1 MTSVGQAAVEPEESP
16 APEPSKRSARWLR
29 DCLVCL
35 AFVLLAAWLTHGLWP
50 DPAHRVLSLNQQDQ
64 VLYELLLA
72 NDARVLFGDVGLL
85 SDRLNAPD
93 GVNLM
98 ANTSVIALG
107 VLLAPV
113 TLGFGAPTTF
123 ALLAAGNLA
132 LTAIAWYFLYTRTLE
147 AGRTAAALGAGL
159 CGFAPGMVSQSNG
172 HLHMTAQ
179 WLVPVLVWLIVRL
192 LRAAD
197 PEWPLDGR
205 AGTDRRRIVTSGIG
219 LGLVAVVQVF
229 IGEEVLFLAAITL
242 MLLAVSHA
250 VLRPAL
256 VRRAAPGL
264 AAGLVIGAGLAVVA
278 LAYPLRF
285 QFAGPQSVHTG
296 VFDPHYF
303 SADRASW
310 LAFSPLTLAGGPS
323 SGRLA
328 AGPAEFTTF
337 LGWPLLL
344 VVVGCAVWLVRRS
357 LVIACLA
364 AAVVMADLSLGP
376 RLVVNGVRSAIPGP
390 YALLTDVPLFESA
403 LPTRFA
409 LAVVPLVA
417 TVLVL
422 AVDRA
427 RRAGSVVPTDPA
439 RAQSLAG
446 PPWLQRFARVLVPGL
461 VVAALVPIFPTPLP
475 TAERVPLPQFIAAGH
490 WRECVPPGGVLV
502 PVPLPTPDQPWAMRW
517 GAAANAEFGIP
528 EGLFIGPYGRDG
540 NASMGRYQLPT
551 SALLADVAKTGTMPR
566 VDDARRRQA
575 RLDVA
580 AWGASCV
587 VLDPAAP
594 HVEVLHQTLQALIG
608 PGRRIADVWAWTV

>member
-1 MTSVGQAAVEPEESP
+1 VTSIGQAAVEPDESAP
-16 APEPSKRSARWLR
+16 PEPPGRSARWLA

-35 AFVLLAAWLTHGLWP
+35 AFVLLAGWLTHGLWP
-50 DPAHRVLSLNQQDQ
+50 DPGHRVLALNQRDQ
-64 VLYELLLA
+64 VLYEWLLA

-113 TLGFGAPTTF
+113 TTGIGAPTTF
-123 ALLAAGNLA
+123 AVLAAGNLA
-132 LTAIAWYFLYTRTLE
+132 LTAVAWYFLYARTLG

-159 CGFAPGMVSQSNG
+159 CGFAPGIVSQSNG

-179 WLVPVLVWLIVRL
+179 WLVPVLVWLLVRL
-192 LRAAD
+192 VRAAD
-197 PEWPLDGR
+197 PESQSGDG
-205 AGTDRRRIVTSGIG
+205 AGPDWRRIVTSA
-219 LGLVAVVQVF
+219 LGLAAVAVVQVF
-229 IGEEVLFLAAITL
+229 IGEEVLFLAGITL
-242 MLLAVSHA
+242 LLLAAGYAILRPALIRRAARGVAAGMLLAV
-250 VLRPAL
+250 
-256 VRRAAPGL
+256 GL
-264 AAGLVIGAGLAVVA
+264 ALVA

-285 QFAGPQSVHTG
+285 QFAGPQSVRSG
-296 VFDPHYF
+296 LFDLHYF

-310 LAFSPLTLAGGPS
+310 LAFSPLSVAGGPS
-323 SGRLA
+323 SARLA
-328 AGPAEFTTF
+328 AGPAELTTF

-344 VVVGCAVWLVRRS
+344 VAIGCAVWMVRRP
-357 LVIACLA
+357 LAIACLG

-376 RLVVNGVRSAIPGP
+376 RLVVNGVHSAIPGP
-390 YALLTDVPLFESA
+390 YALLTDLPLFESA

-409 LAVVPLVA
+409 LAVVPLLA

-427 RRAGSVVPTDPA
+427 WRTGSVVPGDPG

-446 PPWLQRFARVLVPGL
+446 RVWLRRSVRVLVPGL

-475 TAERVPLPQFIAAGH
+475 TAERPALPEFIAAGH
-490 WRECVPPGGVLV
+490 WRDCVLPGAVLM

-566 VDDARRRQA
+566 IDAARRRQA
-575 RLDVA
+575 QLDVT

-594 HVEVLHQTLQALIG
+594 HNEVLHETLQALFG

>member
-1 MTSVGQAAVEPEESP
+1 M
-16 APEPSKRSARWLR
+16 
-29 DCLVCL
+29 CL

-50 DPAHRVLSLNQQDQ
+50 DPAHRVLALNQRDQ
-64 VLYELLLA
+64 VLYEWLLA

-107 VLLAPV
+107 LLLAPV

-123 ALLAAGNLA
+123 ALLAAANLA
-132 LTAIAWYFLYTRTLE
+132 LTAVAWYFLYTRVLG
-147 AGRTAAALGAGL
+147 ASRTAAALGAGL
-159 CGFAPGMVSQSNG
+159 CGFAPGMVSQTNG

-179 WLVPVLVWLIVRL
+179 WLVPVIVWLVVRL

-197 PEWPLDGR
+197 GEWRPAGR
-205 AGTDRRRIVTSGIG
+205 AAAAETDGRRIVTSGLG
-219 LGLVAVVQVF
+219 LGLVVVLQVF
-229 IGEEVLFLAAITL
+229 VGEEVLFLGGITL
-242 MLLAVSHA
+242 LLLAVGYA
-250 VLRPAL
+250 VLRPTL
-256 VRRAAPGL
+256 IRRAARGFAAGMLLAGGL
-264 AAGLVIGAGLAVVA
+264 ALVA

-285 QFAGPQSVHTG
+285 QFGGPQSVRSG
-296 VFDPHYF
+296 LFDPHYF
-303 SADRASW
+303 SADRAGW
-310 LAFSPLTLAGGPS
+310 LAFSPLSLAGSPS
-323 SGRLA
+323 SAHLA
-328 AGPAEFTTF
+328 AGAAEYTTF

-344 VVVGCAVWLVRRS
+344 VVVGCAVWLVRRP
-357 LVIACLA
+357 LAIACLG

-376 RLVVNGVRSAIPGP
+376 HLVVNGVRSGIPGP
-390 YALLTDVPLFESA
+390 YALLTDLPLFESA

-409 LAVVPLVA
+409 LAVVPLLA

-427 RRAGSVVPTDPA
+427 RRAGSVATGGPGGPGRTA
-439 RAQSLAG
+439 SLAG
-446 PPWLQRFARVLVPGL
+446 PVWLRRSVRVLVPGL
-461 VVAALVPIFPTPLP
+461 VVAALAPIFPTPLP
-475 TAERVPLPQFIAAGH
+475 TAERVPLPEFVTAGH
-490 WRECVPPGGVLV
+490 WRDCVQPGGVLV

-540 NASMGRYQLPT
+540 NASMGRYPLPT

-566 VDDARRRQA
+566 IDAARRRQA
-575 RLDVA
+575 HLDLA
-580 AWGASCV
+580 AWDASCV

-594 HVEVLHQTLQALIG
+594 HTEVLHETLQALFG
-608 PGRRIADVWAWTV
+608 PGRRIADVWAWAV

>member
-1 MTSVGQAAVEPEESP
+1 
-16 APEPSKRSARWLR
+16 
-29 DCLVCL
+29 VCL
-35 AFVLLAAWLTHGLWP
+35 AFVLLAVWLTHGLWP
-50 DPAHRVLSLNQQDQ
+50 DPAHRVLALNQRDQ
-64 VLYELLLA
+64 VLYEWLLA

-123 ALLAAGNLA
+123 AVMAAGNLA
-132 LTAIAWYFLYTRTLE
+132 LTAVAWYFLYTRTLG

-179 WLVPVLVWLIVRL
+179 WLVPVMVWLVVRL

-197 PEWPLDGR
+197 PERRAGGR
-205 AGTDRRRIVTSGIG
+205 AVGTDGRRIVTSGLG
-219 LGLVAVVQVF
+219 LGLVVVVQVL
-229 IGEEVLFLAAITL
+229 IGEEVLFLAAIAL
-242 MLLAVSHA
+242 VLLAVGYA

-256 VRRAAPGL
+256 IRRAARGF
-264 AAGLVIGAGLAVVA
+264 AAGLLLAVGLALVA

-285 QFAGPQSVHTG
+285 QFAGPQSVRSG
-296 VFDPHYF
+296 LFDLHYF

-310 LAFSPLTLAGGPS
+310 LSFSPLSFAGGPS
-323 SGRLA
+323 SARLA

-344 VVVGCAVWLVRRS
+344 VVLGCAVWLVRQP
-357 LVIACLA
+357 LAIACLG

-376 RLVVNGVRSAIPGP
+376 RLVVNGVRSAVPGP

-409 LAVVPLVA
+409 LAVVPLLA

-427 RRAGSVVPTDPA
+427 RRAGSAVPDDPD
-439 RAQSLAG
+439 RAESVAG
-446 PPWLQRFARVLVPGL
+446 PVWRRQSVRVLVPGL

-475 TAERVPLPQFIAAGH
+475 TAERPPLPEFITAGH
-490 WRECVPPGGVLV
+490 WRECVQPGGVLV
-502 PVPLPTPDQPWAMRW
+502 PVPLPTPDQPGPMRW
-517 GAAANAEFGIP
+517 GAAARAEFGIP

-540 NASMGRYQLPT
+540 NASMGRYQQPT

-566 VDDARRRQA
+566 IDAARRRQA
-575 RLDVA
+575 QLDVA
-580 AWGASCV
+580 TWDASCV

-594 HVEVLHQTLQALIG
+594 HNEVLHETLQALFG

>member
-1 MTSVGQAAVEPEESP
+1 VTSVGQAAVEPEASP
-16 APEPSKRSARWLR
+16 APEPSTQSARWLS
-29 DCLVCL
+29 DCLAGL
-35 AFVLLAAWLTHGLWP
+35 AFVLFAAWLTHGLWP

-64 VLYELLLA
+64 VLYEWMLA

-98 ANTSVIALG
+98 ANTSVIAVG

-123 ALLAAGNLA
+123 ALLVAGNLA
-132 LTAIAWYFLYTRTLE
+132 LTAIAWYFVYSRTLG
-147 AGRTAAALGAGL
+147 AGRTAAVLGAGL

-179 WLVPVLVWLIVRL
+179 WLVPVLVWLVVRL

-197 PEWPLDGR
+197 PEWPINGR
-205 AGTDRRRIVTSGIG
+205 AGTDGRRIVTSGFG

-229 IGEEVLFLAAITL
+229 VGEEVLFLAAIV
-242 MLLAVSHA
+242 MVLLAAGYA

-256 VRRAAPGL
+256 VRRAAPGF
-264 AAGLVIGAGLAVVA
+264 AAGMLIAAGLAVVA
-278 LAYPLRF
+278 LAYPLWF
-285 QFAGPQSVHTG
+285 QFAGPQSVHSG
-296 VFDPHYF
+296 LFDPHYF

-310 LAFSPLTLAGGPS
+310 LAFSPLSLAGGPS
-323 SGRLA
+323 SAGLA

-344 VVVGCAVWLVRRS
+344 VAVCCAVWLVRRT
-357 LVIACLA
+357 LAIACLA
-364 AAVVMADLSLGP
+364 AAVVTADLSLGP

-390 YALLTDVPLFESA
+390 YAVLTDVPLFESA

-409 LAVVPLVA
+409 LAVVPPLA

-427 RRAGSVVPTDPA
+427 RRAGFVVPADPD
-439 RAQSLAG
+439 RAESLAG
-446 PPWLQRFARVLVPGL
+446 PSWLRRSVRVLVPGL

-475 TAERVPLPQFIAAGH
+475 TAERVPLPEFIAAGH
-490 WRECVPPGGVLV
+490 WRDCVQPGGVLV

-517 GAAANAEFGIP
+517 GAAATAEFGIP

-575 RLDVA
+575 RLDAA
-580 AWGASCV
+580 AWRASCV

-594 HVEVLHQTLQALIG
+594 HTEVLHETLQALFG